1 MLPVRDQSLGF
12 LLTKSILFVVVV
24 VVKSIAPELSISLS
38 YLYKDVIFI

>member
-24 VVKSIAPELSISLS
+24 VKSMAPELSISLS

>member
-12 LLTKSILFVVVV
+12 LLTKSILCVV
-24 VVKSIAPELSISLS
+24 VVKFMAPELSISLS

>member
-12 LLTKSILFVVVV
+12 LLTKSILFVVVG
-24 VVKSIAPELSISLS
+24 KSMAPELSISLS